1 MLKSLIIFA
10 FLLLVKELQAHH
22 FGHPCA
28 FINPL
33 FQRCCGTYVAS
44 YPRICCGTTGANRF
58 TQLCCN
64 NVAVTKS
71 ATATTCC
78 GDTAIDGNT
87 QLCCNG
93 DAVPKSATATTCC
106 GNTAIDG
113 NTQLCCNGVAIAKTG
128 NQICCGGSVRD
139 LWYGGCCG
147 GRAIQYFGR
156 LCCLWPNFWRCR
168 V

>member
-10 FLLLVKELQAHH
+10 FLLLVKELQAIH
-22 FGHPCA
+22 FGHPCDI
-28 FINPL
+28 INPL
-33 FQRCCGTYVAS
+33 FQRCCGTYVVS
-44 YPRICCGTTGANRF
+44 YPRICCGTTGANLF

-78 GDTAIDGNT
+78 GGSAINGNT

-93 DAVPKSATATTCC
+93 NAVTKSGTAPTCC
-106 GNTAIDG
+106 GDIAIDG
-113 NTQLCCNGVAIAKTG
+113 NTQLCCNGVAIPKSG
-128 NQICCGGSVRD
+128 NQICCGGSVKD
-139 LWYGGCCG
+139 LYNDGCCG
-147 GRAIQYFGR
+147 GRKFMYWGKF
-156 LCCLWPNFWRCR
+156 CCQWFTFWRCR